1 MEGRNPFSYRQLVE
15 TETFRRLSTTRD
27 YLAAHH
33 GRVITLEEAAKEA
46 CMSPFH
52 YQRMFKRAF
61 GESPHDFVTRL
72 RIERAQRLLRTSGMS
87 VTEVC
92 FEVGYES
99 LGSFS
104 TMFSR
109 VVGCAPSEFRRVYSI
124 PTRWFL
130 RNVPTCMFGWGN
142 PVRAQESR
150 SAF

>member
-1 MEGRNPFSYRQLVE
+1 
-15 TETFRRLSTTRD
+15 
-27 YLAAHH
+27 
-33 GRVITLEEAAKEA
+33 VITLEEAASEA

-72 RIERAQRLLRTSGMS
+72 RIERAQRLLRTSAMS

-109 VVGCAPSEFRRVYSI
+109 VVGCTPSEFRRVYSI

-130 RNVPTCMFGWGN
+130 RNVPSCMFSWGR
-142 PVRAQESR
+142 PR
-150 SAF
+150 